1 VLVEVLVLVLVL
13 VLVQAQA
20 QVQVQV
26 LVLVLVQALV
36 LRRPRPASGNWSC
49 TRKRRRGRDCVR
61 QCCPSG
67 EWTRAASTSRISSVF
82 CIINFLCCL
91 SGHSLR
97 VLHERPSRWLHSTT
111 CTSHRLWKSC

>member
-1 VLVEVLVLVLVL
+1 VEVLVEVLVLVLVL

-20 QVQVQV
+20 QVLVQV
-26 LVLVLVQALV
+26 LVLV

-67 EWTRAASTSRISSVF
+67 EWTRAASTSRISSAF
-82 CIINFLCCL
+82 CIMNYLCCL

-97 VLHERPSRWLHSTT
+97 VLHERPSRWLQSTT